1 MMGRKRGRATL
12 ALGAAIATLVILAV
26 PAGAATD
33 TVVTGLDNPRGIA
46 VAPGKVVVAESL
58 TGAITRLR
66 GGKNAPSALATI
78 TNNVVDVAMTGNG
91 WESYVV
97 TGGVA
102 PPAPTPPT
110 GRKLYHVTSS
120 GDVELVADIGAYQVG
135 DPDPDNADANPDTEA
150 NPNGLALLGDGRVLV
165 ADAANNDLLLVD
177 AQGGITTVARFKP
190 EAVPFAGGTVT
201 VESVPTAVAVGPD
214 GAYYVSELKGV
225 PFPPGAS
232 RIWRIAPGSAGA
244 TCDPLHDQT
253 GPCRTVERGFSSVID
268 LTFGPDGTMYVLEI
282 GLFHAPPPFGA
293 LWAVKNGVRTQIAP
307 GTLLAPGGVAVAEDG
322 TIYVTTGTV
331 FGPDAGSVVRVQ
343 G

>member
-1 MMGRKRGRATL
+1 MRRASL
-12 ALGAAIATLVILAV
+12 RAALPTAVALVFVMLAV

-33 TVVTGLDNPRGIA
+33 VIATGLDNPRGIA
-46 VAPGKVVVAESL
+46 LAPGKVVVAESL

-78 TNNVVDVAMTGNG
+78 TNNVVDVALTGNG

-97 TGGVA
+97 TGGVE
-102 PPAPTPPT
+102 PPAPTPPS

-120 GDVELVADIGAYQVG
+120 GDTEFVADIAAYQAS
-135 DPDPDNADANPDTEA
+135 DPDPDNHDQNPDTES

-177 AQGGITTVARFKP
+177 SLGQITTVARFKP
-190 EAVPFAGGTVT
+190 ETVLFGAGTVT

-214 GAYYVSELKGV
+214 GAYYVPELKGV
-225 PFPPGAS
+225 PFPPGAA
-232 RIWRIAPGSAGA
+232 RIWRIAPGSVNA

-253 GPCRTVERGFSSVID
+253 GPCTTVEAGFSSVID
-268 LTFGPDGTMYVLEI
+268 LAFGPEGTMYVLEI

-293 LWAVKNGVRTQIAP
+293 LWAVKNGTRTETAP

-322 TIYVTTGTV
+322 SIYVTTGTV
-331 FGPDAGSVVRVQ
+331 FGPDAGSVVLVS
-343 G
+343 

>member
-1 MMGRKRGRATL
+1 MRKASLRAML
-12 ALGAAIATLVILAV
+12 PAAAAIALAILAV
-26 PAGAATD
+26 PAGAATE
-33 TVVTGLDNPRGIA
+33 TVATGLDNPRGIA
-46 VAPGKVVVAESL
+46 VAPGRIVVAESL

-78 TNNVVDVAMTGNG
+78 PNNVVDVAMTGNG

-97 TGGVA
+97 TGGVE
-102 PPAPTPPT
+102 PPAPTPPS
-110 GRKLYHVTSS
+110 GRKLYHVTSN
-120 GDVELVADIGAYQVG
+120 GDVELLADIGAYQLG

-177 AQGGITTVARFKP
+177 GQGQIATVARFKP

-214 GAYYVSELKGV
+214 GAYYVSELKGA
-225 PFPPGAS
+225 PFPPGTA
-232 RIWRIAPGSAGA
+232 RIWRIAPGSVDA

-253 GPCRTVERGFSSVID
+253 GPCKTVEKGFSSVID
-268 LTFGPDGTMYVLEI
+268 VTFGPDETMYVLEI

-293 LWAVKNGVRTQIAP
+293 LWAVKNGTRTEIAP
-307 GTLLAPGGVAVAEDG
+307 GSLLAPGGVAVAEDG
-322 TIYVTTGTV
+322 AIYVTTGTV
-331 FGPDAGSVVRVQ
+331 FGPDAGSVVRLS
-343 G
+343 